1 MTKDTQQLQGAT
13 GLQEVFVDR
22 PAAVSAVAVVL
33 HPHPLLGGNANH
45 KVPFSIMRALT
56 GAGVC
61 VYRPN
66 FRGVGESAG
75 VFDAGELET
84 RDILC
89 LIKHVR
95 AVEGPL
101 PLLLVGFSFGAYV
114 AAKTA
119 VALNTA
125 GTTYDDLV
133 LCGLPSGEARDQRHY
148 DTPDVSG
155 ACLIH
160 AERDEH
166 APLHNTLRWAANN
179 KTPVTVVADADHF
192 FSGKLDIFSALIRDR
207 ALRACAPP
215 RSCD

>member
-89 LIKHVR
+89 LINHVR

-119 VALNTA
+119 VALKAPRPRWRIWPNMTA
-125 GTTYDDLV
+125 FSTKCPAL
-133 LCGLPSGEARDQRHY
+133 GEICPGRF
-148 DTPDVSG
+148 TGKVS
-155 ACLIH
+155 
-160 AERDEH
+160 
-166 APLHNTLRWAANN
+166 
-179 KTPVTVVADADHF
+179 
-192 FSGKLDIFSALIRDR
+192 
-207 ALRACAPP
+207 
-215 RSCD
+215 